1 MDNEASSSRIIKS
14 RRRYSREFKERVLA
28 ECLQPGESLAAVA
41 VRHGL
46 NPNMVHKWR
55 KSLQRRAQG
64 EFVRLPAPGTDAPGL
79 ASEAEPPAARRVT
92 HQRDTIRMEVPTP
105 QGHLVVHWPVSQL
118 PLSIAWLRALTR

>member
-1 MDNEASSSRIIKS
+1 MDNEASSARIIKN
-14 RRRYSREFKERVLA
+14 RRRYSREFKERILA

-55 KSLQRRAQG
+55 KSLQRPAQG
-64 EFVRLPAPGTDAPGL
+64 EFIRLPAPGTDAPGA
-79 ASEAEPPAARRVT
+79 ASETGLTAAGRVT
-92 HQRDTIRMEVPTP
+92 NQRDTIRMEVPTP

-118 PLSIAWLRALTR
+118 PQSIAWLRALTR